1 MPDRRNPFEG
11 VTDFVSELSRLRS
24 LGVHG
29 AQEPSGDN
37 PERTHASAWVPST
50 DILATGDDLV
60 IRIDLAGVQPAD
72 VDLRFRHGV
81 LTVSGARR
89 APEDDGGEEA
99 TFLVRER
106 YHGEFRR
113 AITLPEGTTADH
125 ITAAFEDGLVSVTV
139 RGAATDDETSR
150 IELTHHARDPESRSV
165 DTSD

>member
-29 AQEPSGDN
+29 ALETSGDN

-50 DILATGDDLV
+50 DILASGEDL
-60 IRIDLAGVQPAD
+60 ILRIDLAGVDPAD
-72 VDLRFRHGV
+72 VDLRFSHGV
-81 LTVSGARR
+81 LTVSGARH

-113 AITLPEGTTADH
+113 AITLPEGTTPEH
-125 ITAAFEDGLVSVTV
+125 ITAAFEDGLVTVTV
-139 RGAATDDETSR
+139 RGAGVDDETSR
-150 IELTHHARDPESRSV
+150 IELTHHARDPESRSIAS
-165 DTSD
+165 SD

>member
-60 IRIDLAGVQPAD
+60 IRIDLAGVDPAD

-89 APEDDGGEEA
+89 APEDDGGES

-113 AITLPEGTTADH
+113 SITLPDGTAADH
-125 ITAAFEDGLVSVTV
+125 VSAEFEDGLVSITV

-150 IELTHHARDPESRSV
+150 IELTHRSGPAQSRTVES
-165 DTSD
+165 D